1 MMIIRNQTPLRSSTK
16 IPFLNTAQL
25 SQLRIT
31 EALKHFNPV
40 QVAPGGH
47 ELELQGH
54 SIPPLHPAVLVYTA
68 WTLAMESLIGSSLP
82 SSAPRPRCD
91 RGQFFIFL
99 AHGVLA
105 TFCNILEQVKWPQP
119 APLGL
124 VVP

>member
-1 MMIIRNQTPLRSSTK
+1 MMIISNQTPLRSSTK

-68 WTLAMESLIGSSLP
+68 WTLAMESLIDPVFLLQLRGPGVTGVNCPSSL
-82 SSAPRPRCD
+82 RMEYL
-91 RGQFFIFL
+91 QHF
-99 AHGVLA
+99 A
-105 TFCNILEQVKWPQP
+105 TSWNRSN
-119 APLGL
+119 GL
-124 VVP
+124 SQRLSGL